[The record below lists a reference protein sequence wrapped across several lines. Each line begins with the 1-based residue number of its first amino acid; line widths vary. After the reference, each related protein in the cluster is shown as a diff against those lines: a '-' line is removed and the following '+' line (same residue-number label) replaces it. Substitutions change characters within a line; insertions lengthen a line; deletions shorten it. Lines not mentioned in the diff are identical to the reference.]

1 MSDVQQSPLETF
13 RQEADLLLSDMETTL
28 LDLEERPQESEL
40 VHRLFRSVH
49 TIKGSGSMFGFPA
62 IAELAHHVE
71 NLLDRVRND
80 ELPVNNGL
88 IDLVLASRDQIKS
101 MLESAEPDRPSDP
114 DSQAIMAAIQSLL
127 PSETDIPPSPAPET
141 ESPPATKT
149 DPPTAPGEYRIRF
162 CPAPELFRTGSHP
175 RLLIQE
181 LEELGDCQ
189 PRAITEAIP
198 LLETL
203 NPELCHIAWDIR
215 LKTRYGKGAIE
226 DVFIFVSQDSD
237 IQIETLRP
245 PEPTG
250 QPTVEAAEPLL
261 VSPAPL
267 QSPAPSPAPEPAED
281 EATAEEPSVSA
292 SVEQARHREAGE
304 SIRVGS
310 DKIDGLINL
319 VGELVITQA
328 RLSQIRSQLE
338 TVEDAPPENPQAYL
352 ESLAGEISQPVET
365 LEQLTA
371 DLRDCALEMR
381 MIPIG
386 TIFGKF
392 RRLVRDLS
400 NTLEKEAVLS
410 PHGGETELDKTV
422 IERLNDPLIHLIR
435 NSMDHG
441 IARPDRR
448 EQAGKPRHGTI
459 RLSAAHRGPNVVI
472 TVEDDGEGMD
482 PRAIGGKAVQK
493 GLLDEAEKLSP
504 AELLS
509 LIFLP
514 GFSTAPAITNVSGRG
529 VGLDVVKREIE
540 SLGGTVAVQSEKGR
554 YTRFKLALPL
564 TLAIIDGLMVRID
577 KTLFVLPLSQVE
589 HCAEIDPELIRRG
602 ARWNLMLMRGE
613 LLPYIRLRE
622 FFHMEGQSPA
632 QEHMAVVQAEDFRL
646 GLVVDDIL
654 GNVQTVIKPL
664 NRHFR
669 QVRGFSGATITGDG
683 TVALILDIPELI
695 RFAREEG
702 RRER

>member
-1 MSDVQQSPLETF
+1 MNNVQQSPLETF

-40 VHRLFRSVH
+40 VHQLFRSVH

-71 NLLDRVRND
+71 NLLDQVRNGQV
-80 ELPVNNGL
+80 PVTNGL

-101 MLESAEPDRPSDP
+101 ILASAEPDRPSDP
-114 DSQAIMAAIQSLL
+114 DSQAIMTAIQSLL
-127 PSETDIPPSPAPET
+127 SPETDTPPSSDPESESTPAIEGDRHS
-141 ESPPATKT
+141 ESR
-149 DPPTAPGEYRIRF
+149 EYRIRF
-162 CPAPELFRTGSHP
+162 RPDPEIFRTGTQP
-175 RLLIQE
+175 GLLIRE
-181 LEELGDCQ
+181 LEEMGACE

-198 LLETL
+198 LLEAL

-215 LKTRYGKGAIE
+215 LRTRYGKAPIE

-237 IQIETLRP
+237 IQIQALSPAKP
-245 PEPTG
+245 P
-250 QPTVEAAEPLL
+250 AEPDEEALEQARF
-261 VSPAPL
+261 SPAPADPPP
-267 QSPAPSPAPEPAED
+267 SSPAPELADDAAAED
-281 EATAEEPSVSA
+281 ASVSA
-292 SVEQARHREAGE
+292 SVERARHRESGE

-310 DKIDGLINL
+310 DKIDSLINL

-328 RLSQIRSQLE
+328 RLSQLRSQLE

-352 ESLAGEISQPVET
+352 ESLAAQISQPVET
-365 LEQLTA
+365 LAQLTA
-371 DLRDCALEMR
+371 DLRDCALDMR

-386 TIFGKF
+386 TVFGKF

-410 PHGGETELDKTV
+410 TKGGETELDKTV

-441 IARPDRR
+441 IAAPDSR
-448 EQAGKPRHGTI
+448 EGSGKPRQGSIH
-459 RLSAAHRGPNVVI
+459 LSAAHRGPNVVI
-472 TVEDDGEGMD
+472 TVEDDGEGMN
-482 PRAIGGKAVQK
+482 PQAIGDKAVQK
-493 GLLDEAEKLSP
+493 GLLDEAETLSP
-504 AELLS
+504 AEMLS

-564 TLAIIDGLMVRID
+564 TLAIIDGLMVRIEN
-577 KTLFVLPLSQVE
+577 TLFVLPLSQVE
-589 HCAEIDPELIRRG
+589 HCAELDPEQTRKG

-622 FFHMEGQSPA
+622 FFQMDGQPPA
-632 QEHMAVVQAEDFRL
+632 QEHLAVVQAEDFCL

-669 QVRGFSGATITGDG
+669 QVQGFSGATITGDG